1 MASTRKE
8 LIKRKFELKSEIKKL
23 NLELKRINR
32 SINILT
38 KQHKL
43 YRKMVE
49 ENQ

>member
-8 LIKRKFELKSEIKKL
+8 LIKRKFEIKNEIKML
-23 NLELKRINR
+23 NLELKKLNR